1 MYISGVKAGD
11 NAGTVLG
18 NVRTQNTTDYIC
30 NRNGDRIGD
39 GDIIATGDRLVI
51 NDNSGNEYASYTFVV
66 YGDINGDGE
75 IDLID
80 IVAVKRHILGMKEI
94 TQ

>member
-1 MYISGVKAGD
+1 METEK
-11 NAGTVLG
+11 
-18 NVRTQNTTDYIC
+18 
-30 NRNGDRIGD
+30 
-39 GDIIATGDRLVI
+39 DIIATGDRLVI

>member
-1 MYISGVKAGD
+1 MGEFLRA
-11 NAGTVLG
+11 A
-18 NVRTQNTTDYIC
+18 
-30 NRNGDRIGD
+30 
-39 GDIIATGDRLVI
+39 
-51 NDNSGNEYASYTFVV
+51 
-66 YGDINGDGE
+66 DINRDGE

>member
-1 MYISGVKAGD
+1 M
-11 NAGTVLG
+11 
-18 NVRTQNTTDYIC
+18 RTQNATAYIC
-30 NRNGDRIGD
+30 NRNGDRKGD

>member
-1 MYISGVKAGD
+1 MYKRQVKIKRHILELSQLKGEFLRA
-11 NAGTVLG
+11 A
-18 NVRTQNTTDYIC
+18 
-30 NRNGDRIGD
+30 
-39 GDIIATGDRLVI
+39 
-51 NDNSGNEYASYTFVV
+51 
-66 YGDINGDGE
+66 DINRDGE

>member
-1 MYISGVKAGD
+1 MAM
-11 NAGTVLG
+11 
-18 NVRTQNTTDYIC
+18 VRFL
-30 NRNGDRIGD
+30 R
-39 GDIIATGDRLVI
+39 A
-51 NDNSGNEYASYTFVV
+51 A
-66 YGDINGDGE
+66 DINRDGEIDLIDIVKIKRHILELSQLKGEFLRAADINRDGE